1 MKTVDLVAG
10 LGRRSSHAVALAGLV
25 VAIQWIPLHSAA
37 ASDYKFQAKY
47 RVSLAGVPIGEANFI
62 GNFVGPKYRLDGYGK
77 LTGIAGAIYDY
88 TASASSAGQVY
99 SGKVVPN
106 AFSVNASEGDE
117 TSTVRMTM
125 GSSGVRR
132 LKITPEPTPYWLN
145 HPNRVKVT
153 DAHTKGTMDP
163 ISALIV
169 AGGNTPDGIDRRAC
183 ERTVPIF
190 NGRERFDVN
199 LEYRRVQPVSDASV
213 PGGQVLV
220 CGAHYRAVAG
230 HRTDRDEIKMAEK
243 LDIEVLLSPVS
254 GSDLLLPYRVTIPTP
269 LGAAVI
275 QAAGVTS
282 NGTLDKK
289 AAALT
294 TE

>member
-1 MKTVDLVAG
+1 MK
-10 LGRRSSHAVALAGLV
+10 AVASVFGPIRKVACSLMVTGIVLAAPVLPV
-25 VAIQWIPLHSAA
+25 QPASAG
-37 ASDYKFQAKY
+37 DYNFQAKY
-47 RVSLAGVPIGEANFI
+47 RVSLAGVPIGEANFM
-62 GNFVGPKYRLDGYGK
+62 GNFDGRRYRLDGYGK
-77 LTGIAGAIYDY
+77 LTGIAGVLYEY
-88 TASASSAGQVY
+88 TASASSAGELY
-99 SGKVVPN
+99 SGRIVPN
-106 AFSVNASEGDE
+106 AFSVNASDGEE

-153 DAHTKGTMDP
+153 DAHTRGTLDP

-169 AGGNTPDGIDRRAC
+169 AGGSSGAEMDKHAC

-190 NGRERFDVN
+190 NGRERFDVE
-199 LEYRRVQPVSDASV
+199 LRYRRIQPVSDSAV

-220 CGAHYRAVAG
+220 CGAHYRPVAG
-230 HRTDRDEIKMAEK
+230 HRTDRDEVKMAEK

-269 LGAAVI
+269 LGSAVI
-275 QAAGVTS
+275 QSAGVTATGAL
-282 NGTLDKK
+282 NVK
-289 AAALT
+289 AAALA
-294 TE
+294 E